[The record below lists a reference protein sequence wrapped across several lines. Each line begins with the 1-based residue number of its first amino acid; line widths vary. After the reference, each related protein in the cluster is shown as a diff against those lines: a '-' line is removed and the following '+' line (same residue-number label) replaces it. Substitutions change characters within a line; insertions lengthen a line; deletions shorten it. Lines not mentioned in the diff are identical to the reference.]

1 MITTTIT
8 DGVLNACKS
17 AYNENCNVP
26 CLHYGILA
34 AILEYDKRVCKPLRE
49 ELIFNEQRNIAA
61 WRAFEE
67 EKNQE
72 IGRIRKQRDAALKRV
87 EELENEDPRDSHH
100 CACRFSDE
108 DRRLLQEC
116 DTHNLLRVSHDLLQ
130 KNKANY
136 DVWFKKEAEQHQ
148 RINNYGGNAL
158 HSTTLISEL
167 KAQIERATEILKA
180 YRATGQSGALMASMI
195 EHDLECAREA
205 YETNNVDGI
214 IYWEKILS
222 ELKQ

>member
-34 AILEYDKRVCKPLRE
+34 AILEYDKSVCEPLRE
-49 ELIFNEQRNIAA
+49 E
-61 WRAFEE
+61 
-67 EKNQE
+67 
-72 IGRIRKQRDAALKRV
+72 RDAAFKRMQDLGKDV
-87 EELENEDPRDSHH
+87 
-100 CACRFSDE
+100 
-108 DRRLLQEC
+108 DR
-116 DTHNLLRVSHDLLQ
+116 
-130 KNKANY
+130 Y
-136 DVWFKKEAEQHQ
+136 Q
-148 RINNYGGNAL
+148 RINNCGGNAL

-167 KAQIERATEILKA
+167 KAQIERAIEILKA

-222 ELKQ
+222 ELKK